1 MNDSISTTVHP
12 EDVKC
17 HIQPGRDYPA
27 PPDANDNRYT
37 LAEKEWK
44 QHLYDQEVFWSETQA
59 QTVKNELMHM
69 WVWNKEPVTVN
80 KKTLTIGNKVTF
92 TRK

>member
-1 MNDSISTTVHP
+1 STTVRP

-17 HIQPGRDYPA
+17 HIQPGQDYP
-27 PPDANDNRYT
+27 DAIDAKDSEYAIRMKEMEQRWYDN
-37 LAEKEWK
+37 EK
-44 QHLYDQEVFWSETQA
+44 FFNETQA

-69 WVWNKEPVTVN
+69 WVWNKEPVMVN
-80 KKTLTIGNKVTF
+80 KKTLTIGNKATF